1 MEYVGYQT
9 RSAADA
15 SVNERIDF
23 IKKTYVHLG
32 ASIIACV
39 GLTSLLYTSEFGQN
53 LGLRMAQNFLLPMI
67 LFIGAGMVF
76 EKWAR
81 TMGSPKKQYMGLA
94 LYVVAESFILL
105 PLLMIAK
112 MTAAQKGQDVSSMI
126 GSAGILTGV
135 IFGGMTITS
144 FVSKKDFSFMGRT
157 LHMLSFAA
165 MGFIIVSMVFSVNL
179 GNIFALAMVVLMAG
193 YVLYYTSTITRHYPV
208 GSHVAASLALFS
220 AIATMFWYVL
230 MLFMGSRD

>member
-1 MEYVGYQT
+1 MSYVGYQT
-9 RSAADA
+9 RVAAES
-15 SVNERIDF
+15 SVSERMEF
-23 IKKTYVHLG
+23 IKKTYLHLG
-32 ASIIACV
+32 AAIIACV

-53 LGLRMAQNFLLPMI
+53 LGLKMAQIFWVPMV

-81 TMGSPKKQYMGLA
+81 SMGSPRKQYMGLG
-94 LYVVAESFILL
+94 LYVVAQSLIFL

-112 MTAAQKGQDVSSMI
+112 MTAQAKGTDVSSMV

-165 MGFIIVSMVFSVNL
+165 LGFIIVSMIFSVNL

-193 YVLYYTSTITRHYPV
+193 YVLYYTSTITRHFPV
-208 GSHVAASLALFS
+208 GSHVAASLSLFS

-230 MLFMGSRD
+230 MLFMGGRD